1 MLALYRISCCLVSRP
16 CTPYAS
22 PLAPPGTGTLP
33 QVVEA
38 LLTCGSEQAAYLCGI
53 LWEATAEAKVA
64 AAAQAAGAVPALLH
78 VVSRNLL
85 GCKMGERG
93 SWRGGGGGGPPRGPC
108 VLLPS

>member
-1 MLALYRISCCLVSRP
+1 MV
-16 CTPYAS
+16 
-22 PLAPPGTGTLP
+22 
-33 QVVEA
+33 QA

-78 VVSRNLL
+78 VISRNLL

-93 SWRGGGGGGPPRGPC
+93 HWRVGGGSGRRRGPG
-108 VLLPS
+108 VLGYHPGGEDSRRSR